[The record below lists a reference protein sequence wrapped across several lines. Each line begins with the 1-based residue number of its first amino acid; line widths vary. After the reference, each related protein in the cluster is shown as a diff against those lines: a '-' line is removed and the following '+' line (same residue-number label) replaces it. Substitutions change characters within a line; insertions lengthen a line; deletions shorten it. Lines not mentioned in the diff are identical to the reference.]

1 MPEQDPGERIKNF
14 EEVPL
19 GYPEDTAVLEA
30 ERCIQCKKP
39 LCVEG
44 CPVGI
49 NIPGFIKEIRE
60 KNFSGALEIIK
71 NTNSLPAVCGRVC
84 PQEEQCEIRCI
95 LGKKSEPV
103 AIGKLERFAAD
114 FERLRSSGEQNT
126 PGAPKNNIPVAII
139 GSGPAGLTAAGELV
153 SMGYDV
159 TIFEALHNPGGVL
172 VYGIPEFRLPKKI
185 VQYEIDI
192 LIKRGVKLVL
202 NRVIGMSET
211 INDLLDH
218 GYRSIFIG
226 TGAGLPRFLNIP
238 GENLQGV
245 YSANEYLTRV
255 NLMKAYM
262 FPHFDTP
269 VIRGGNVAVFGGGN
283 VAMDSARTAI
293 RLGAERVYLVYRRSR
308 EEMPARD
315 EEIHHADEE
324 GISFL
329 LLTNPVELLGDKD
342 GRLTGMRCQ
351 EMELGEADESGRRRP
366 VPLEGSEFDTKID
379 VAIIAIGN
387 DPNPIIQKTAPDLKK
402 NRRGTLDTDDQMRT
416 SKKGVF
422 AGGDI
427 VSGAATVIEA
437 MGAGRKAAHAIDRY
451 IQKGEWPG
459 INI

>member
-1 MPEQDPGERIKNF
+1 MTDKTPRQQMPEQDPGERIKNF

-159 TIFEALHNPGGVL
+159 TIFEALHNPG
-172 VYGIPEFRLPKKI
+172 ESSF
-185 VQYEIDI
+185 
-192 LIKRGVKLVL
+192 
-202 NRVIGMSET
+202 T
-211 INDLLDH
+211 
-218 GYRSIFIG
+218 
-226 TGAGLPRFLNIP
+226 
-238 GENLQGV
+238 
-245 YSANEYLTRV
+245 EYLNFGFR
-255 NLMKAYM
+255 K
-262 FPHFDTP
+262 DC
-269 VIRGGNVAVFGGGN
+269 AV
-283 VAMDSARTAI
+283 
-293 RLGAERVYLVYRRSR
+293 
-308 EEMPARD
+308 
-315 EEIHHADEE
+315 
-324 GISFL
+324 
-329 LLTNPVELLGDKD
+329 
-342 GRLTGMRCQ
+342 
-351 EMELGEADESGRRRP
+351 
-366 VPLEGSEFDTKID
+366 
-379 VAIIAIGN
+379 
-387 DPNPIIQKTAPDLKK
+387 
-402 NRRGTLDTDDQMRT
+402 
-416 SKKGVF
+416 
-422 AGGDI
+422 
-427 VSGAATVIEA
+427 
-437 MGAGRKAAHAIDRY
+437 
-451 IQKGEWPG
+451 
-459 INI
+459 